1 MTDKIRTLGPGSLM
15 IGETGTGKDFSVDA
29 IKVTLTPETS
39 TEDPVTY
46 LDGHEEVAPAKTTWK
61 LEGTVHED
69 YTTEG
74 VQAWCLNNAGKT
86 MTFAFVPAKAGKI
99 KATGNATITPI
110 AFGGDVKSTNGID
123 FSFQATNVKIE
134 ANTPN

>member
-1 MTDKIRTLGPGSLM
+1 MAEKLRTLGPGSLM
-15 IGETGTGKDFSVDA
+15 IGESGAGKDFSVDA

-74 VQAWCLNNAGKT
+74 VQAWCMNNAGKT
-86 MTFAFVPAKAGKI
+86 LKFTFVPNTSGKL
-99 KATGNATITPI
+99 KTTGNVMIVPI

-123 FSFQATNVKIE
+123 FSFQATNVTIS
-134 ANTPN
+134 ANNG